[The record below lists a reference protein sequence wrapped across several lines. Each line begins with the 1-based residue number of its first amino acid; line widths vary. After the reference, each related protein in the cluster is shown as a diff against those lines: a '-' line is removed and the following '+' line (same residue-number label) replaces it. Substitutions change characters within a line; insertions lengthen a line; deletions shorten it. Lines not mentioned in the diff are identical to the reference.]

1 MIFTVHSGG
10 TSVSGSIDVGQDD
23 RVSQLNECGFADKSA
38 TICKTVEDET
48 SEFLN
53 DHGEV

>member
-1 MIFTVHSGG
+1 MIFTVHNGG
-10 TSVSGSIDVGQDD
+10 TSVSSSIDVGQDD